1 MTGETAAERSAALL
15 RKLDAS
21 LQQRV
26 ALIRH
31 APHCTGGPLVTQKGY
46 SVTVTRC
53 ETCGALVSVRHGAS

>member
-1 MTGETAAERSAALL
+1 VTAAERSAALL
-15 RKLDAS
+15 RKLDAG
-21 LQQRV
+21 LHRND
-26 ALIRH
+26 LRH